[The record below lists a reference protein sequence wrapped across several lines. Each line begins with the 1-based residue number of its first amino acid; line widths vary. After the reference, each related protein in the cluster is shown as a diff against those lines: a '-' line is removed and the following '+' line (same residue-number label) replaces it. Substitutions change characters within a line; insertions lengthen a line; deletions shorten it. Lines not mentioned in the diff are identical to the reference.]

1 MGLKLRVISEHYL
14 ALGPFRSWRFDTE
27 GGSIGRAPDND
38 WILPDRN
45 RYISRY
51 HCTVSRR
58 AGAWLLADTSK
69 NGVFLNDDT
78 EPLSSRGICTLR
90 DGDRLSMGDYE
101 VLISIDEDPGTQDEK
116 TQTSHATAGIR
127 DPSASLTEELHA
139 SRGDRKDLRSLLDE
153 ESLRL
158 RATTGAGQRAPAAT
172 LTPSAAIATQTAY
185 AADHGDAASDSALH
199 EEITLGTVAD
209 PDESDTAA
217 AKRPVAPGP
226 PQAQESPEFAAA
238 DPATR
243 RALSEAI
250 TFRVIPG
257 GQAAEPSPGPD
268 SGSRSAAQA
277 EGSSYAVSSDERRTL
292 NALLDEITFAAAPA
306 WREVPDGSP
315 ESPRPIELEQW
326 PLQSPCVT
334 DSDNTS
340 RQLAAEQSA
349 DAQSLR
355 ALIEE
360 VTLVVVPDLG
370 SFGSPP
376 GSAVAREQHG
386 ASASGSRSGLATGP
400 APSMA
405 APDPAQHRPAG
416 GTHDSPP
423 ARTRLSVD
431 SPQSPAS
438 EARGHTDDHPKPADA
453 GFEAFCRGAGVDPER
468 VLAEE
473 RGAFLS
479 RAGHML
485 REATAGIMD
494 ALHTRSEVKTT
505 LQLDQTISERAANN
519 PLKFLDN
526 VNDVLLALLNEPAP
540 RHLGPAEACR
550 EALADLNMHQLA
562 VLAAIRG
569 ALAGLLDR
577 LEPGELEGRFDQ
589 ALSRDDVPRSMR
601 KLRYWELY
609 CELYRRVVS
618 AGTEGLPTAFLQ
630 EFGRSYEQK
639 ACDLLGRRR
648 AG

>member
-14 ALGPFRSWRFDTE
+14 ALGPYRSWRFDTE

-101 VLISIDEDPGTQDEK
+101 VLISIDENPGAQNAAK
-116 TQTSHATAGIR
+116 QSHQMIAGSP
-127 DPSASLTEELHA
+127 DPSASMIEELRA
-139 SRGDRKDLRSLLDE
+139 ARGDRKDLMSLLDE

-158 RATTGAGQRAPAAT
+158 RAGSRAGQGVPTASGA
-172 LTPSAAIATQTAY
+172 PSAAIAPQTACGT
-185 AADHGDAASDSALH
+185 DHFDPASDGALH
-199 EEITLGTVAD
+199 EEITLGTVTD
-209 PDESDTAA
+209 PDTSETAA
-217 AKRPVAPGP
+217 APRRIALGPQQSPDWSRP
-226 PQAQESPEFAAA
+226 AAA
-238 DPATR
+238 DPGIR
-243 RALSEAI
+243 RALNEEI

-257 GQAAEPSPGPD
+257 GESVDPDRGPD
-268 SGSRSAAQA
+268 TGSGESGEAD
-277 EGSSYAVSSDERRTL
+277 ESSLAVSSDERRAL
-292 NALLDEITFAAAPA
+292 NALLDEITFATVPA
-306 WREVPDGSP
+306 WRTTPDSAP
-315 ESPRPIELEQW
+315 ASPRPIELEEW
-326 PLQSPCVT
+326 PLQAPCVPESGST
-334 DSDNTS
+334 TQ
-340 RQLAAEQSA
+340 QLAAVPSA
-349 DAQSLR
+349 DAQALK
-355 ALIEE
+355 ALIDE

-376 GSAVAREQHG
+376 GSAVTREPL
-386 ASASGSRSGLATGP
+386 ATSLAGSRSRLVAVP
-400 APSMA
+400 AAARA
-405 APDPAQHRPAG
+405 APDSGQRSPTGGSQEVAPAG
-416 GTHDSPP
+416 AGVTADRP
-423 ARTRLSVD
+423 R
-431 SPQSPAS
+431 SPAV
-438 EARGHTDDHPKPADA
+438 EPGGHADNRPIYA
-453 GFEAFCRGAGVDPER
+453 DGGFEAFCRGAGVDPEQ
-468 VLAEE
+468 VLAAE
-473 RGAFLS
+473 RAAFLA

-485 REATAGIMD
+485 REATAGIME
-494 ALHTRSEVKTT
+494 ALHTRAEVKTT

-562 VLAAIRG
+562 ILAAIRG
-569 ALAGLLDR
+569 ALAGLFER
-577 LEPGELEGRFDQ
+577 LEPGELEDRFDQ
-589 ALSRDDVPRSMR
+589 ALSRDEVPRSMR
-601 KLRYWELY
+601 KLRYWDLYRELY
-609 CELYRRVVS
+609 QRLIL
-618 AGTEGLPTAFLQ
+618 AGADGLPTAFLQ